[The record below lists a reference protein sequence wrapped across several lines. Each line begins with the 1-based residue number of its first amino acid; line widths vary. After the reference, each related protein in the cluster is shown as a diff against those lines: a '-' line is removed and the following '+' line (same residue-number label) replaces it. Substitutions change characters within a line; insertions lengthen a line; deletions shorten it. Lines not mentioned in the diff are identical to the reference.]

1 MQVLL
6 GVSEILLVALVV
18 TSDYRVIAQN
28 ADPRTCPE
36 FHRGCAKGN
45 ALCNTANLI
54 NMETRINTFVGGEKF
69 LKQEAFHLAA
79 SNFKHRR

>member
-18 TSDYRVIAQN
+18 TPDYRVIAQN

-54 NMETRINTFVGGEKF
+54 NMEN
-69 LKQEAFHLAA
+69 
-79 SNFKHRR
+79 